1 MSNFRR
7 MLQITRVD
15 LSYFFRTK
23 WLIGTLIGLNMTDML
38 VVGLVY
44 KGMMPA
50 VVEGN
55 LNYFQFYAPGVII
68 TGLFF
73 ASFDVGR
80 RVHLGLTEGV
90 SQYYLTLPVSLNEVV
105 YAHLLSAGLGG
116 AIYAGV
122 LTVIAAALVP
132 QLVSLSTLA
141 LVPFMFVLS
150 MGLAGI
156 AAVLNLFSKSGDRY
170 FTFADGIQTVM
181 VSLSTIAY
189 PISIIGKYLPNS
201 VVMLV
206 ELNPLSQGAEA
217 LRAIVN
223 GGPSSPAFTIPSL
236 LITSLVL
243 LVVGVVS
250 YRHVFTKLR
259 EVGKI

>member
-1 MSNFRR
+1 MSQLGR
-7 MLQITRVD
+7 MLQITLVD

-23 WLIGTLIGLNMTDML
+23 WLVGTLIGLNITDML
-38 VVGLVY
+38 VVGIIY
-44 KGMMPA
+44 KGMMNQT
-50 VVEGN
+50 VI
-55 LNYFQFYAPGVII
+55 NYFQFYAPGVVI

-105 YAHLLSAGLGG
+105 FAHVLSAGLGG
-116 AIYAGV
+116 AIYAGI
-122 LTVIAAALVP
+122 LTGVAAALIP

-141 LVPFMFVLS
+141 LIPFMFILA

-156 AAVLNLFSKSGDRY
+156 AAVLNLFSKTGDRY
-170 FTFADGIQTVM
+170 FTFADGIQTAM

-189 PISIIGKYLPNS
+189 PISVISSYFPS
-201 VVMLV
+201 PVVTAIQ
-206 ELNPLSQGAEA
+206 LNPLSQGAEA
-217 LRAIVN
+217 LRAVIN
-223 GGPSSPAFTIPSL
+223 GAPSSSAFNLPTL
-236 LITSLVL
+236 LLTSLVL
-243 LVVGVVS
+243 LVAGVVS

-259 EVGKI
+259 DVGRI